1 MSYDPLP
8 TGFFGDLD
16 LDALKKKKVVGVS
29 EPAEAPALFGDIDT
43 KYLSSSYLYGPKDS
57 QVDFEIQQAA
67 MPLRPDARDEEVTS
81 IMGGRGAAAR
91 QAFRE
96 QVRQAPDNLS
106 PESVTQFEESPEV
119 IERFDRLT
127 DYLSNNDTFMS
138 ALVDPGSWGSN
149 DDVVEFLRDDVVRI
163 GSKLNKAMLLEDAP
177 DQIKEDYRYL
187 QERFDKAELSGI
199 GEYMGAFMDYGA
211 DVVFNP
217 ETLVGVLGT
226 IFSGGT
232 GAGGVAAAQ
241 TGARMALSKAL
252 GKAAAAT
259 SLNSAK
265 SAAAYAGVFTG
276 LDDFAAQTLDMSLEK
291 REEYD
296 PLQTATA
303 GTIGAATG
311 AVLFKGGQAVAS
323 RINRKR
329 VEDEFF
335 TDFTI
340 EDGPDFNERAR
351 EAFEAARRQD
361 EARAAA
367 MPGTEVGFPQS
378 APELLE
384 NLTPRLESPLEAD
397 DLVDDEGIKRLVAD
411 IGGGSQTEQE
421 IIDAAIAASRKET
434 PEAKQNSF
442 MNRIYRLTAGATSS
456 MFGGKAAGILSP
468 YTKGSATARILQ
480 NKLSR
485 EFAKVWRGP
494 QGRIKE
500 DLAEAQRTITGN
512 LYEEYLSIVEPIALN
527 KINGKLKDNVN
538 NALNLVIRGDISD
551 NKQINN
557 AGLRIRNLYRN
568 LGDKLNA
575 AGIID
580 HKVENYTPRMWNR
593 KAIENDTVTFRRLL
607 IEEGEART
615 IEDADRIVAE
625 MLDKKNQLDSGTAG
639 HFFSAKRRFENIKND
654 SKFNK
659 FLSEDVESTLY
670 NYIYQAGRSLAKKR
684 VLNVR
689 NESEFIEQ
697 WINPIIRETETNQG
711 RTLSKAERKKI
722 LDLYRYSTGENIDR
736 YGDTVQNI
744 ADGYSFANRVALLP
758 LATISSISEVLINVS
773 KAGVV
778 NSVKGLGEALETS
791 FAGKLGKGTHELLMN
806 KHGLTAK
813 EAWREMY
820 EYSLAMEQ
828 GLSQVGNRLAGD
840 DLLNETMQ
848 KASNKFFRLN
858 FLDQWTKFAQ
868 ITSFATGKRLVENNI
883 RDIAEHGT
891 AKVTK
896 RIQNKMDEL
905 AELGI
910 DVDAARNWYGGG
922 ARVDSDFYGEIKK
935 AAARYTNDIV
945 LQPTAMSGLKPRLY
959 TNPKTSILFQLLGY
973 PAAFTNTI
981 LKGAAKQLVRNP
993 TQNSAKIV
1001 TAGLM
1006 MTELQRGLNYIR
1018 SQGESENLKTPAEA
1032 RLEAIKRWG
1041 GNGLLFDQIER
1052 ASNAVKYSGNISMYA
1067 TLPFG
1072 PLPGDIA
1079 NLYNKPV
1086 TTLGTKV
1093 PGYAAGNMLFGQE
1106 TMREYRRS
1114 LGELDRAAKDK
1125 LVPSFDY
1132 DPRRSEFAKG
1142 GIVNVPQA
1150 PEEPDERIDKMT
1162 GLPYNVQAGGAFID
1176 EEDPEKLF

>member
-1 MSYDPLP
+1 MTYILDKDNPPSNNI
-8 TGFFGDLD
+8 FGDLD
-16 LDALKKKKVVGVS
+16 LSTFKKK
-29 EPAEAPALFGDIDT
+29 EAPKPFAPLEPVSLFGDVDT
-43 KYLSSSYLYGPKDS
+43 KYLTSTYLYGGQDIDK
-57 QVDFEIQQAA
+57 QIRNA
-67 MPLRPDARDEEVTS
+67 
-81 IMGGRGAAAR
+81 
-91 QAFRE
+91 
-96 QVRQAPDNLS
+96 APDL
-106 PESVTQFEESPEV
+106 PAESVTQFEESPEV

-127 DYLSNNDTFMS
+127 DYLGNNDTFMS
-138 ALVDPGSWGSN
+138 SLIDPGSWGSN

-187 QERFDKAELSGI
+187 QERFDKAELSGVK
-199 GEYMGAFMDYGA
+199 EYMGAFIDYGT
-211 DVVFNP
+211 DVIFNP

-232 GAGGVAAAQ
+232 GAGGVVAAQ

-265 SAAAYAGVFTG
+265 GAAAYAGVFTG
-276 LDDFAAQTLDMSLEK
+276 LDDFAAQSLDISIEN

-296 PLQTATA
+296 PVQTATA
-303 GTIGAATG
+303 GAIGAATG
-311 AVLFKGGQAVAS
+311 AVLFKGGQAIAS

-335 TDFTI
+335 TDFSI

-361 EARAAA
+361 EARSAA

-378 APELLE
+378 APELLD
-384 NLTPRLESPLEAD
+384 NLTPRLEGPIEAD
-397 DLVDDEGIKRLVAD
+397 DLVDDETIKRFVAD

-421 IIDAAIAASRKET
+421 IIDAAIAASRKEN
-434 PEAKQNSF
+434 PEARQNSF
-442 MNRIYRLTAGATSS
+442 INKLYRLTAGATSS

-468 YTKGSATARILQ
+468 YTQGSATARILQ
-480 NKLSR
+480 RKLSR
-485 EFAKVWRGP
+485 EFGKVWRGP
-494 QGRIKE
+494 QKLIQE
-500 DLAEAQRTITGN
+500 DLSEAQRNITGGF
-512 LYEEYLSIVEPIALN
+512 YQEYLSIVEPIALN

-538 NALNLVIRGDISD
+538 DALNLVIRGDRSD
-551 NKQINN
+551 NPAVNK
-557 AGLRIRNLYRN
+557 AGLQIRNLYEN
-568 LGDKLNA
+568 LGDKLKA

-593 KAIENDTVTFRRLL
+593 KAIQNDQDGFARLL
-607 IEEGEART
+607 IEEGEAANMN
-615 IEDADRIVAE
+615 EAKSIVAE
-625 MLDKKNQLDSGTAG
+625 MLDKKNQLDGGTAG

-654 SKFNK
+654 FKFDK
-659 FLSEDVESTLY
+659 FLSDDVESTLY

-684 VLNVR
+684 VLGVR
-689 NESEFIEQ
+689 NEAEFEAK
-697 WINPIIRETETNQG
+697 WLNPIIKETEKNQG
-711 RTLSKAERKKI
+711 RALSKTERKQI
-722 LDLYRYSTGENIDR
+722 MDLYRFSTGENIDR
-736 YGDTVQNI
+736 FGDTVQNV
-744 ADGYSFANRVALLP
+744 ADGYSFANRIALLP
-758 LATISSISEVLINVS
+758 LATLSSLSEVFINIS

-778 NSVKGLGEALETS
+778 NSIKGFGEAAETA
-791 FAGKLGKGTHELLMN
+791 FTGITKGTHELLMN

-820 EYSLAMEQ
+820 EHSLAMEQ

-848 KASNKFFRLN
+848 NASNKFFRANL
-858 FLDQWTKFAQ
+858 LDQWTKFAQ
-868 ITSFATGKRLVENNI
+868 LTSYATGKRLVENNI
-883 RDIAEHGT
+883 RDIVEHGS
-891 AKVTK
+891 AKVTS

-910 DVDAARNWYGGG
+910 DLDAARQWYQGG
-922 ARVDSDFYGEIKK
+922 AKIDNDFYGEIKK

-973 PAAFTNTI
+973 PAAFSNTI

-993 TQNSAKIV
+993 TQNAGKV
-1001 TAGLM
+1001 ATAALI
-1006 MTELQRGLNYIR
+1006 MTEVQRGLNYIR
-1018 SQGESENLKTPAEA
+1018 SQGESEKLKTPAEA

-1041 GNGLLFDQIER
+1041 GNGLLLDQMER
-1052 ASNAVKYSGNISMYA
+1052 AARTTQYSGKISSYLTA
-1067 TLPFG
+1067 PFG
-1072 PLPGDIA
+1072 PLPGDIV
-1079 NLYNKPV
+1079 NLYNKPI

-1106 TMREYRRS
+1106 TMREYRRN
-1114 LGELDRAAKDK
+1114 LGDLDRAAQDK
-1125 LVPSFDY
+1125 LVPSFEY

-1150 PEEPDERIDKMT
+1150 PPEPDERIDKMT
-1162 GLPYNVQAGGAFID
+1162 GLPYNIQAGSAFID
-1176 EEDPEKLF
+1176 EEDPEKTLLG